1 MNYGKKKEN
10 TAINKSKEKEKRKH
24 SEDSQKCDHLGYHS
38 DCLTFLDAISVQQMR
53 NKGQIFSKFEENLKK
68 MFYNIFIYLLNK
80 YLSAIFAC
88 R

>member
-1 MNYGKKKEN
+1 
-10 TAINKSKEKEKRKH
+10 
-24 SEDSQKCDHLGYHS
+24 
-38 DCLTFLDAISVQQMR
+38 MR
-53 NKGQIFSKFEENLKK
+53 NKGQIFSKLEENLKK